1 MLKKADAGTESPAEK
16 TLYQIVKEGAQKM
29 LCAALDEEVNAFLAA
44 RADKRLDDGKPRVVR
59 SGYAAER
66 SLLTPVGA
74 LKIRVPRTRDRV
86 GTAGKRENFQSALV
100 PPYLRRATSL
110 DEFIPFLYLKGV
122 STNDFSAVLSRLTG
136 NPVSLSGNTVFRLKS
151 IWEEELKK
159 WSKLD
164 LSEKRYVYFWAD
176 AIHLKIRLSDEKA
189 CILCIIA
196 ADSEG
201 KKELVAIQE
210 SYRESE
216 TSWRDLLLDLKQ
228 RGLTR
233 GPQLAIADGALGFW
247 SALRTELPE
256 TRKQRCWVHKTRNV
270 LDKMPD
276 SVLSEAKKH
285 LVEIYQAPTRSK
297 ADSAFDKFLTL
308 YEAKYLRATEC
319 LLKDR
324 ESTLTFYSF
333 PAEHWQHI
341 RSTNVIESMFA
352 TIRLRT
358 YKTKGAGAMTA
369 ALTML
374 FKMAET
380 ASSRWRKLRGYKKIC
395 L

>member
-29 LCAALDEEVNAFLAA
+29 LCAALDDEVNAFLAA

-59 SGYAAER
+59 NGYAAER

-74 LKIRVPRTRDRV
+74 LKIRVPRTRDRA
-86 GTAGKRENFQSALV
+86 GAAGKRENFQSALV
-100 PPYLRRATSL
+100 PPYLRCATSL

-136 NPVSLSGNTVFRLKS
+136 NPVSLSGNTVVRLKS
-151 IWEEELKK
+151 IWEEEFKK
-159 WSKLD
+159 WSERD

-210 SYRESE
+210 GYRESE
-216 TSWRDLLLDLKQ
+216 TSWRDLLLDLRQ
-228 RGLTR
+228 RGLSC

-247 SALRTELPE
+247 SALR
-256 TRKQRCWVHKTRNV
+256 K
-270 LDKMPD
+270 
-276 SVLSEAKKH
+276 
-285 LVEIYQAPTRSK
+285 
-297 ADSAFDKFLTL
+297 
-308 YEAKYLRATEC
+308 
-319 LLKDR
+319 
-324 ESTLTFYSF
+324 
-333 PAEHWQHI
+333 
-341 RSTNVIESMFA
+341 
-352 TIRLRT
+352 
-358 YKTKGAGAMTA
+358 
-369 ALTML
+369 
-374 FKMAET
+374 
-380 ASSRWRKLRGYKKIC
+380 
-395 L
+395 

>member
-1 MLKKADAGTESPAEK
+1 
-16 TLYQIVKEGAQKM
+16 
-29 LCAALDEEVNAFLAA
+29 
-44 RADKRLDDGKPRVVR
+44 
-59 SGYAAER
+59 
-66 SLLTPVGA
+66 
-74 LKIRVPRTRDRV
+74 
-86 GTAGKRENFQSALV
+86 
-100 PPYLRRATSL
+100 
-110 DEFIPFLYLKGV
+110 
-122 STNDFSAVLSRLTG
+122 
-136 NPVSLSGNTVFRLKS
+136 
-151 IWEEELKK
+151 
-159 WSKLD
+159 
-164 LSEKRYVYFWAD
+164 
-176 AIHLKIRLSDEKA
+176 
-189 CILCIIA
+189 
-196 ADSEG
+196 
-201 KKELVAIQE
+201 
-210 SYRESE
+210 
-216 TSWRDLLLDLKQ
+216 
-228 RGLTR
+228 
-233 GPQLAIADGALGFW
+233 
-247 SALRTELPE
+247 
-256 TRKQRCWVHKTRNV
+256 V

-276 SVLSEAKKH
+276 SVQSEAKKH
-285 LVEIYQAPTRSK
+285 LHEIYQAPTRST